1 MKLGTSLVLLL
12 SAVVGCE
19 NTQSRLDDVT
29 KAAPITAPSKA
40 QPGVQPPVAA
50 DHSGDVETRL
60 RRLED
65 NYARHAE
72 ALEFLGKVYAQQKAQ
87 QAAKEAQEHDPKAVF
102 AVAIAED
109 VKIGKVDG
117 PASAAVT
124 IVKAF
129 DFACPYCERVNTT
142 LKELVKEY
150 DGKVRVVY
158 KDLVVHPDTATT
170 AHLLACAA
178 AKQGKYM
185 VMKDAIWQKGFLPYA
200 QSRDPQKLGKE
211 NLLAAAK
218 EIGLDIT
225 KLEAD
230 ANGAECQ
237 QNIQA
242 DMAELQKFQV
252 NSTPTF
258 FVNGIHVGG
267 ALPKAAFK
275 QLIDEQLAIAEKSG
289 ASGADYYEKEVLAK
303 GVQEFRSKAGGGG
316 GATGHEGH
324 GH

>member
-12 SAVVGCE
+12 AAVVGCE
-19 NTQSRLDDVT
+19 NAQSRLDDVT
-29 KAAPITAPSKA
+29 KSAPIQAPGPTQ

-65 NYARHAE
+65 NYAKHAE
-72 ALEFLGKVYAQQKAQ
+72 ALDFLGKVYAQQKAQ
-87 QAAKEAQEHDPKAVF
+87 QAAKEADEHDPAAVF
-102 AVAIAED
+102 AVAIADD
-109 VKIGKVDG
+109 VKLGKVDG
-117 PASAAVT
+117 PASAPVT

-129 DFACPYCERVNTT
+129 DFACPYCQRVNDTM
-142 LKELVKEY
+142 KELVKEY

-158 KDLVVHPDTATT
+158 ADLVVHPDTATT

-185 VMKDAIWQKGFLPYA
+185 AMKDAIWTKGFLPYA
-200 QSRDPQKLGKE
+200 QSRDPSKLGKE

-218 EIGLDIT
+218 EIGLDT
-225 KLEAD
+225 AKLEAD
-230 ANGAECQ
+230 ASGGECQ
-237 QNIQA
+237 QAIQA
-242 DMAELQKFQV
+242 DMAELGKFKV

-275 QLIDEQLAIAEKSG
+275 QLIDERLAVVEKSG
-289 ASGADYYEKEVLAK
+289 VSGADYYEQEVLGK
-303 GVQEFRSKAGGGG
+303 GVKAFRSKAD
-316 GATGHEGH
+316 ATKQ
-324 GH
+324 